1 MIRRCCL
8 ATVTVLLAG
17 CGVAKSSEP
26 DAAKASYWEQGMT
39 EASDRMT
46 EEARKNRD
54 GKGPPEGRRKKS
66 TASWYDDSGL
76 EVDAAGDAVLSDASA
91 AASSDGP
98 SE

>member
-1 MIRRCCL
+1 MIRICCL

-26 DAAKASYWEQGMT
+26 DPAKASYWEKGMT

-46 EEARKNRD
+46 EEAKNNRD
-54 GKGPPEGRRKKS
+54 GKGPVGGRHKKS
-66 TASWYDDSGL
+66 AASWYDDSGL
-76 EVDAAGDAVLSDASA
+76 DDDAAGDAAQRDASA
-91 AASSDGP
+91 AAPSDGP